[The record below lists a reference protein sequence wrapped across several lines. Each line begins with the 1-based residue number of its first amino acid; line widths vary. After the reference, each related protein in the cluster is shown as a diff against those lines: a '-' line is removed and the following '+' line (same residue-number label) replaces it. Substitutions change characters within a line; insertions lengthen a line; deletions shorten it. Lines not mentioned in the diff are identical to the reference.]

1 MSIWSSSGIYT
12 NLPYGYDSKFN
23 GRIPEGKSEKT
34 IADRRGKNN
43 INTKFWSIKLD
54 HVQGM
59 ICLIT
64 MRIITITMM
73 LVLITKTVITK
84 SRGLTSDRVI
94 SVK

>member
-12 NLPYGYDSKFN
+12 NLPYGYDTKFN
-23 GRIPEGKSEKT
+23 GRIPEGKSENT
-34 IADRRGKNN
+34 IAERRGNNN
-43 INTKFWSIKLD
+43 INIKFWSVKLH
-54 HVQGM
+54 HVKGL